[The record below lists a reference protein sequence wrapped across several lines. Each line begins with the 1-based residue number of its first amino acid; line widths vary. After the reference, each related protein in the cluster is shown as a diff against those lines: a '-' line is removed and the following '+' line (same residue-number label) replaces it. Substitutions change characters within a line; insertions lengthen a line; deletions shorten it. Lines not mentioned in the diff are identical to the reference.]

1 MSVDEARS
9 GREWLDA
16 LEQLAWRRLLRTN
29 ALLLSRLDAELVA
42 AHSMT
47 LAEYEVLVHLSEA
60 EGSQLRMSALA
71 ELALV
76 SRSGLTRRV
85 ESMAA
90 RGLVS
95 KEICPSDRRGMIAH
109 LTDLGRKRLE
119 EAVPTHVAGV
129 RRYLLAGLSKKDVG
143 ELARL
148 LEVPLS
154 HLEIP

>member
-1 MSVDEARS
+1 MSVDEAGS

-60 EGSQLRMSALA
+60 EGNQLRMSALA

-109 LTDLGRKRLE
+109 LTGLGRKRLE

-129 RRYLLAGLSKKDVG
+129 RRYLLAGLSKRDVG

-154 HLEIP
+154 RLQIP

>member
-1 MSVDEARS
+1 MSVDDVR
-9 GREWLDA
+9 GIQEWLDPV
-16 LEQLAWRRLLRTN
+16 EQLAWRRMLRTN
-29 ALLLSRLDAELVA
+29 GLLLNRLDAELWA

-60 EGSQLRMSALA
+60 EGDELRMSTLA
-71 ELALV
+71 ELAMV

-85 ESMAA
+85 ESMAS

-109 LTDLGRKRLE
+109 LTDLGRRRLE

-129 RRYLLAGLSKKDVG
+129 RRFLLAGLSKREVAQLAHLL
-143 ELARL
+143 EAPLARL
-148 LEVPLS
+148 ERP
-154 HLEIP
+154 

>member
-1 MSVDEARS
+1 MSVDEVQD
-9 GREWLDA
+9 GHQWLDP
-16 LEQLAWRRLLRTN
+16 LEQLAWRRMLRTN
-29 ALLLSRLDAELVA
+29 GLLLNRLDADLVA

-60 EGSQLRMSALA
+60 TGNELRMSALA
-71 ELALV
+71 ELAMV

-85 ESMAA
+85 ESMAS

-109 LTDLGRKRLE
+109 LTELGRRRLE
-119 EAVPTHVAGV
+119 DAVPTHVAGV
-129 RRYLLAGLSKKDVG
+129 RRYLLAGLSKKDVA

-154 HLEIP
+154 RLERP

>member
-1 MSVDEARS
+1 MSVDEANS
-9 GREWLDA
+9 GREWLDE
-16 LEQLAWRRLLRTN
+16 LEELAWRRLLRAN
-29 ALLLSRLDAELVA
+29 ALLLGRLDSELVA
-42 AHSMT
+42 EHSMT

-60 EGSQLRMSALA
+60 EGNQLRMSALA

-109 LTDLGRKRLE
+109 LTELGRKRLE
-119 EAVPTHVAGV
+119 EAVPTHIAGV
-129 RRYLLAGLSKKDVG
+129 RRYLLDGLSRKDVS

-154 HLEIP
+154 RLERP